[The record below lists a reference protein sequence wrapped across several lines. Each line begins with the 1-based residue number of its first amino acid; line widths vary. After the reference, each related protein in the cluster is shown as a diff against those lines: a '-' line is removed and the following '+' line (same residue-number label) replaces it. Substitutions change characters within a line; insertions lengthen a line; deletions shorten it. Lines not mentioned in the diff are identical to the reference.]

1 MASRRPPSRNRSRA
15 FTEMTLGIVIP
26 FVIIGLSIADFV
38 RDGQIDKYL
47 IGTLLVFGL
56 GALGYRVDNLIE
68 RYIDARAGISPK
80 QRDEEDDEGSR
91 P

>member
-1 MASRRPPSRNRSRA
+1 MAQRRPPSKNRSRA
-15 FTEMTLGIVIP
+15 LTEMTLGILIP
-26 FVIIGLSIADFV
+26 LVIIGLAIADFI

-68 RYIDARAGISPK
+68 RYLDARAGLLP
-80 QRDEEDDEGSR
+80 QRRAGEE
-91 P
+91 

>member
-1 MASRRPPSRNRSRA
+1 
-15 FTEMTLGIVIP
+15 MTLGILIP
-26 FVIIGLSIADFV
+26 LVIIGLAIADFI

-68 RYIDARAGISPK
+68 RYLDARAGLLPQK
-80 QRDEEDDEGSR
+80 RADGE
-91 P
+91 